1 MSMDPSLRG
10 PLKPNPGSEPGAV
23 LGSLQPLAGAFAMN
37 GQTLQRTV
45 TITNPQGFH
54 MRPATAFAQLAG
66 KFECTVTVCKGDQR
80 INGKSPLELMFLG
93 AEQGTELILEVSG
106 SDGPAALEALA
117 ELLAAPSVDDVSETP
132 GAPQA

>member
-1 MSMDPSLRG
+1 
-10 PLKPNPGSEPGAV
+10 
-23 LGSLQPLAGAFAMN
+23 MN
-37 GQTLQRTV
+37 GETYQRVV

-66 KFECTVTVCKGDQR
+66 KFQSTVTVCKGDQR

-106 SDGPAALEALA
+106 SDGLAALEALA
-117 ELLAAPSVDDVSETP
+117 ELMTAPSLDDIPDALGPSQ
-132 GAPQA
+132 G